1 MTHVA
6 TLVANPARPALEAPL
21 VASVAQLLP
30 GAQTPRWLAAGV
42 AADIAFAPRSEAE
55 LSQLPAILREACGNE
70 PVDVIVQ
77 PAVGRRKNLL
87 VADMDSTVI
96 AQECVD
102 ELANFLGLKE
112 HVAKITARA
121 MRGEIEFAPA
131 LCERV
136 ALLAGLRADAI
147 DKVLAERITFTP
159 GAATLVATM
168 RANGAYTALVSGGF
182 TQFTLPLAARLG
194 FHASEANVL
203 LVEDGKLTGRIGEPL
218 LGESAKRATLVRLR
232 TGLGLAPAE
241 TLAVG
246 DGANDIAMLAEAGL
260 GIAFHAKPAVTA
272 AAVARVDH
280 ADLTALLYAQGYRRE
295 EFCG

>member
-6 TLVANPARPALEAPL
+6 TLVADPARPALDAHL

-30 GAQTPRWLAAGV
+30 GAQTPQWLAAGV
-42 AADIAFAPRSEAE
+42 AADIAFAPRSRAE
-55 LSQLPAILREACGNE
+55 LNQTPVVLRQALADA

-77 PAVGRRKNLL
+77 PAAGRRKKLL

-96 AQECVD
+96 ALECVD
-102 ELANFLGLKE
+102 ELADFLGLKE
-112 HVAKITARA
+112 RVAKITACA
-121 MRGEIEFAPA
+121 MRGEIEFVPA
-131 LCERV
+131 LRERV

-147 DKVLAERITFTP
+147 GELLAERITLTP

-168 RANGAYTALVSGGF
+168 YAHGAFTALVSGGF
-182 TQFTLPLAARLG
+182 TQFTLPLAERLG

-203 LVEDGKLTGRIGEPL
+203 VIEDGKLTGGIAEPVRD
-218 LGESAKRATLVRLR
+218 ESAKRDALVRLR
-232 TGLGLAPAE
+232 TELGLAHSQ

-260 GIAFHAKPAVTA
+260 GIAFHAKPAVA
-272 AAVARVDH
+272 AAATARIDH
-280 ADLTALLYAQGYRRE
+280 SDLTALLYAQGYRRE
-295 EFCG
+295 EFC